1 MNVNNTAILVV
12 VITPGGIVMDGF
24 ILLLI
29 FVIVFAAIMLL
40 TTYSKRNCEYD
51 ERQLA
56 IRAEGY
62 KRGFFIMLVMT
73 GMLCIINEARIS
85 VPFDNNFFLFAAM
98 MLSVDV
104 YAIHAIENGA
114 FFSVNEKGLAYVVM
128 VAIIIIVN
136 AISAAG
142 HIIDGTIKSD
152 GKIMFDNGGY
162 NLILLVGFLL
172 MLTVF
177 IHKYIK
183 ERKGYE
189 ES

>member
-1 MNVNNTAILVV
+1 MIINNTAILAV

-29 FVIVFAAIMLL
+29 FVIVFAAVMLL

-114 FFSVNEKGLAYVVM
+114 FFSVNEKGLAYIVM
-128 VAIIIIVN
+128 VAIIIIAN

-152 GKIMFDNGGY
+152 GKLMFDNGGC

>member
-1 MNVNNTAILVV
+1 MAI
-12 VITPGGIVMDGF
+12 TQGGIVMDGF

-85 VPFDNNFFLFAAM
+85 
-98 MLSVDV
+98 
-104 YAIHAIENGA
+104 
-114 FFSVNEKGLAYVVM
+114 EKGLSYIVM
-128 VAIIIIVN
+128 VAIVIIAN

-152 GKIMFDNGGY
+152 GKLMFDNGGC

>member
-1 MNVNNTAILVV
+1 MNVNNTAILAV
-12 VITPGGIVMDGF
+12 VITPGGIVMEGF

-98 MLSVDV
+98 MLS
-104 YAIHAIENGA
+104 AIHAIENVA
-114 FFSVNEKGLAYVVM
+114 FFSVNEKVLAYVVM

-152 GKIMFDNGGY
+152 GKIMFDNGGC